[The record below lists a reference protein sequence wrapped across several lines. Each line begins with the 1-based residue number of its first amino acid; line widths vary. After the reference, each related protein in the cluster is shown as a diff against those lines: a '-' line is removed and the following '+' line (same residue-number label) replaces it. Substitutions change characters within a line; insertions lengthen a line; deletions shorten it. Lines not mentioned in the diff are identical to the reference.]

1 MVGSERSRQLEARRD
16 AVEHDDP
23 VGAHVASHRHRVEP
37 EAARALDYR
46 GIALAQAGAREAV
59 EDLGEGAVR
68 RRRDVVGDLIGD
80 VEDEAARPQIVIV
93 AVRVVEVGR
102 GSRHAVGAGLARAA
116 AHLVA
121 QAHRAAAAREEVE
134 EGDAVSLAKR
144 QAGGVHADP
153 GTETLD
159 AAAHLVAEGEVARRR
174 AIDLLHLA
182 APDVKVR
189 AADPGTRQLD
199 EDGAGFGIRHR
210 IFAKLELAA
219 VGWEHRDSTLHGRL
233 PKFVVVGIIQRVLVG
248 WAEGSGNSTS
258 TGVAGA
264 RRCDGERIYLV
275 VVVELLK
282 PGSEPGL
289 VRCVADEKHGVSASI
304 WGR

>member
-23 VGAHVASHRHRVEP
+23 VGAHVASHRHCVEP
-37 EAARALDYR
+37 EAARALDHR

-68 RRRDVVGDLIGD
+68 RRRDIVGDLIGD

-144 QAGGVHADP
+144 LAGGVHADP

-233 PKFVVVGIIQRVLVG
+233 RMFVVVGIIQRVLV
-248 WAEGSGNSTS
+248 A
-258 TGVAGA
+258 
-264 RRCDGERIYLV
+264 
-275 VVVELLK
+275 
-282 PGSEPGL
+282 
-289 VRCVADEKHGVSASI
+289 
-304 WGR
+304 